1 MKCLIFI
8 GSNFTMVYL
17 PPSDLCSTSWPTND
31 YFIPF
36 SWSSFRH
43 WEVIPLTHRCFRSRS
58 KSHLQERCMYNTDPS
73 KPGLNNPAPES
84 ITAFLIFFLI
94 STFVLDS
101 GAHVQICYIGT
112 LHDTEVPG
120 MIDAVT
126 PLVSVVPS
134 SFSNMASLPVPSSV
148 YCCHL
153 YVHECPL
160 PSSPL

>member
-43 WEVIPLTHRCFRSRS
+43 WEVIPLTHLCFRSRS

-84 ITAFLIFFLI
+84 ITAFLIFFFNFNFCFRFGGTRADLLHWYI
-94 STFVLDS
+94 AWYWGS
-101 GAHVQICYIGT
+101 GY
-112 LHDTEVPG
+112 DW
-120 MIDAVT
+120 
-126 PLVSVVPS
+126 
-134 SFSNMASLPVPSSV
+134 
-148 YCCHL
+148 CCHPTGERSTQQFFEHGL
-153 YVHECPL
+153 PPCPL
-160 PSSPL
+160 